1 MKDGKLAVKTV
12 AAIPNVDQ
20 TFGGTFSPIDAGSG
34 AQRPRAAR
42 RGACR
47 GSARPT
53 PVKVV
58 GG

>member
-12 AAIPNVDQ
+12 TSIPDVDQ
-20 TFGGTFSPIDAGSG
+20 TFGGTFSGSTPAPG
-34 AQRPRAAR
+34 RKFPGCEKKDLPWLGKAA
-42 RGACR
+42 
-47 GSARPT
+47 